1 MEENQLSAPRYVVVI
16 GGSAGSLDVLL
27 QVLPLLE
34 NIEKIAIVIVV
45 HRKNSD
51 DNILEE
57 LLRMKSGLH
66 VKEIEDKT
74 LLKAGRIH
82 VAPADYHL
90 LFEKDQSLALDVS
103 EKVQY
108 SRPSIDI
115 AFESAAEA
123 FGQKVIAVL
132 LSGANSDGT
141 DGLLAVKKLGGIVVI
156 QSPVTADV
164 PYMPAFA
171 LTHLVPDHVLAPI
184 AIADFINGLNGGF

>member
-1 MEENQLSAPRYVVVI
+1 
-16 GGSAGSLDVLL
+16 
-27 QVLPLLE
+27 
-34 NIEKIAIVIVV
+34 
-45 HRKNSD
+45 
-51 DNILEE
+51 
-57 LLRMKSGLH
+57 MKSGLH

-141 DGLLAVKKLGGIVVI
+141 DGLLAVKKQGGIVVI
-156 QSPVTADV
+156 QSPVDRRCTVYAGICLD
-164 PYMPAFA
+164 
-171 LTHLVPDHVLAPI
+171 AP
-184 AIADFINGLNGGF
+184 GS

>member
-1 MEENQLSAPRYVVVI
+1 MEENQLSSPQNVVVI

-27 QVLPLLE
+27 QVLPMLQ
-34 NIEKIAIVIVV
+34 NIDKIAIVIVL

-57 LLRMKSGLH
+57 LLRMKSGLP

-123 FGQKVIAVL
+123 FGEKVIAVL

-141 DGLLAVKKLGGIVVI
+141 DGLLAVKKQGGIVGI
-156 QSPVTADV
+156 QSPETADV

-171 LTHLVPDHVLAPI
+171 LTHIVPDYVLTPP
-184 AIADFINGLNGGF
+184 AIAAFINGLGRTH